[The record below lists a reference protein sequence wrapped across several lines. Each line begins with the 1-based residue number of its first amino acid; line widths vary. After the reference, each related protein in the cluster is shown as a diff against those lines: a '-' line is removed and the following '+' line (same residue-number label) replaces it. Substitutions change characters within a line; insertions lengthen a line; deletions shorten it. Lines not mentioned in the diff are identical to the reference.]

1 MIVTNNLR
9 LVNTAGLWA
18 NSSQHS
24 PPPEWRRP
32 TYYFIYPALYPEG
45 KKFPL
50 GVAWGGGGL
59 LLLLFLNNFCYSCIE
74 NLKGKARWGEKK
86 AICCHVQS
94 GNYSW
99 NIRVQ
104 DTTHPLLVPTN
115 PPGPGS
121 STGTRQGWKEEGMCV
136 PPSTEANPTR
146 ISLILAVVTAILSCR
161 LVQDQLGVS
170 AFTPHQSIKV

>member
-104 DTTHPLLVPTN
+104 DTTCWSPPVPQAQGAAL
-115 PPGPGS
+115 GPGRDGKKKGCVS
-121 STGTRQGWKEEGMCV
+121 LPALRQT
-136 PPSTEANPTR
+136 PPESP
-146 ISLILAVVTAILSCR
+146 
-161 LVQDQLGVS
+161 
-170 AFTPHQSIKV
+170 